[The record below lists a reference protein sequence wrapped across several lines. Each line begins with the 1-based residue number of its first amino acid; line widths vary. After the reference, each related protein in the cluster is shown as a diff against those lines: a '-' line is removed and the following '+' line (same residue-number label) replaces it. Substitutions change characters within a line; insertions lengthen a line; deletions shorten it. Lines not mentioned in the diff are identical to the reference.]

1 MFEYLP
7 NASSSASFLQWWSD
21 NPIIIGG
28 DRFSDAPGMA
38 IHYIQHSNA
47 NTFELKLE
55 PIQADRPRFTQLC
68 LGGMFEA
75 ADNKHTLDIKLMCDE
90 IPIASAIL
98 HVDSQRRWA
107 CGDGLWMSVKGHP
120 SQWTLHCSAA

>member
-7 NASSSASFLQWWSD
+7 HASSSASFLQWWSD
-21 NPIIIGG
+21 NPIVIGG

-47 NTFELKLE
+47 KTFELKLE
-55 PIQADRPRFTQLC
+55 PVQVDRPQFTQLC
-68 LGGMFEA
+68 LDRMFETA
-75 ADNKHTLDIKLMCDE
+75 ADKHVLDIRLLCDE

-98 HVDSQRRWA
+98 QVDDQRRWA
-107 CGDGLWMSVKGHP
+107 CGEGLWMNMRGCP
-120 SQWTLHCSAA
+120 SQWTLQCSSV